1 MTEWTKLL
9 PIKIL
14 VTGGGGQVAHDL
26 VMLGKQDSHFDLI
39 TLDASRLDVASPA
52 SIQKALDLYMP
63 DYVVNTVAFN
73 NVDAAEHD
81 TAFCYQLN
89 ATGVKNLAVE
99 CGALS
104 IPLIHLSTDHLFD
117 GHYASGYSE
126 DDEVSPLGVFG
137 ESKRQGEELLRQYQ
151 PKHII
156 LRVSWIFSA
165 RGDNYLLR
173 TLEKART
180 LSAIETADD
189 RQGCPTSAVDVGR
202 VILAIIKQLHNG
214 ADAWGTYHYCGA
226 EVTTRYRFT
235 EAILAA
241 ARQYEELKT
250 TSLVPVSSRTL
261 HAEVDRPASSVL
273 QCKKLLSTFGIRQRP
288 WRNELVAVLRQIYKT
303 KTKTEAK
310 SG

>member
-14 VTGGGGQVAHDL
+14 VTGGDGQIAHDL
-26 VMLGKQDSHFDLI
+26 VLLGEQDSHFEFICLG
-39 TLDASRLDVASPA
+39 LSALDVTSPDA
-52 SIQKALDLYMP
+52 IQQALDRYMP
-63 DYVVNTVAFN
+63 DYVVNTAAFN
-73 NVDAAEHD
+73 NVDAAEHEPERS
-81 TAFCYQLN
+81 FCVN
-89 ATGVKNLAVE
+89 RDAVKNLAVE

-126 DDEVSPLGVFG
+126 DDDASPLGVFG
-137 ESKRQGEELLRQYQ
+137 ESKRQGEDLLRQYQ

-156 LRVSWIFSA
+156 LRVSWVFSA

-173 TLEKART
+173 TLENARKH
-180 LSAIETADD
+180 SAIETADD
-189 RQGCPTSAVDVGR
+189 RQGCPTSATDVGR
-202 VILAIIKQLHNG
+202 VILAMIKQLENG

-241 ARQYEELKT
+241 AGQYEALKT
-250 TSLVPVSSRTL
+250 MDLVPVSSRAL
-261 HAEVDRPASSVL
+261 HVEVERPASSVL
-273 QCKKLLSTFGIRQRP
+273 KCKKLLSTFGIRQRP
-288 WRNELVAVLRQIYKT
+288 WRSELIAVLRQIYQK
-303 KTKTEAK
+303 E
-310 SG
+310 S